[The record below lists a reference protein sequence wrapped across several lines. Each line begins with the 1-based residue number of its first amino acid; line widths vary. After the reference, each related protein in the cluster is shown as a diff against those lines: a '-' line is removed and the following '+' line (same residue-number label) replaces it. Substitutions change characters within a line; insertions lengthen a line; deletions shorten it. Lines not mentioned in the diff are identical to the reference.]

1 MNSATTTSRRF
12 GARATFP
19 LLLLTSMLFS
29 TPLLAQSEPELLRK
43 PVGKGAYEMVYSQGE
58 NALYL
63 ATSQSRKQ
71 DKGGVVYRLDPKTL
85 DITQVI
91 HNDIKPF
98 GAAINGKTDTLFF
111 GNTVNNSVTA
121 IDAKTGEVKGRL
133 VLDARQRTETV
144 KPLAPR
150 ELVADAATDTL
161 YITGLGESSVV
172 WVVDGKD
179 LTLRTTITDTGKYG
193 TGLALDAAAG
203 RLYVTNADG
212 ELVTI
217 DTKTNKVLTRK
228 KLDEAKE
235 HFFLNLSLD
244 PATHRAFITDSK
256 QAQVLVVD
264 TRDGT
269 VLSKIE
275 VPESLAVL
283 FNPARNEV
291 YVTHRKAGEVSVID
305 AKSYKL
311 LNTLKTPTHPNSLAL
326 SPDGQTL
333 YVSVKQASSR
343 EKEAT
348 APDDVIRIALK

>member
-29 TPLLAQSEPELLRK
+29 APLLAQSEPELLRK

-63 ATSQSRKQ
+63 ATSQSRKL